1 MNRLLLDYQCPVE
14 LEAAAQLRKILRQ
27 VLASSVR
34 EKQLHHK
41 ILLCLSEIV
50 TNIARHGQPL
60 ASRIS
65 VRFEQTQ
72 QHWELRICDNG
83 GRFDPAEHETG
94 ELSQLLQDLEGG
106 RGIALVRASCDR
118 LDYVAGDE
126 GRDNLAVCSWQNNL
140 QANRTS
146 ILVVEDEGSSRQLY
160 AHYLSESYEVYQA
173 CNGEEAM
180 QVLAGTAIDLVLSDI
195 NMPGMDGLNLR
206 LAIDQNPEFELIPF
220 VFVTASED
228 DQLCDRASSLGID
241 DYLVKPV
248 NKENL
253 VNRIERV
260 LQRSRQ
266 VLEQVSNRINRK
278 ISEAYTRIDPEK
290 LPHWTIS
297 VNRRGTGAGGGDLL
311 LSQPVAEGSLV
322 ALIDT
327 MGHDETAKFFSY
339 AYGGFMSGSMLA
351 DPDRGIS
358 GHELLR
364 RLSKTA
370 YDDNL
375 LSKVTLTG
383 ITCELGPRGTVTMA
397 SAGHPQPLLV
407 APGSLRPIPVEGV
420 LPGLLPDIEY
430 VPVKVSVKPGERIAI
445 YTDGLVESA
454 TDNQA
459 RARLEQAVM
468 AAIRDTINLPID
480 RAAKFIMQTFDE
492 IAGTPPAD
500 DTTFLLLEPDFYP
513 TEVSHAR

>member
-1 MNRLLLDYQCPVE
+1 MNRLLLDYQCAVE
-14 LEAAAQLRKILRQ
+14 LETAVQLREIFRQ
-27 VLASSVR
+27 VLASSVQ
-34 EKQLHHK
+34 EKRLHHK
-41 ILLCLSEIV
+41 ILLCLSEVV
-50 TNIARHGQPL
+50 TNIARHGKPP
-60 ASRIS
+60 ASSIR
-65 VRFEQTQ
+65 VRFEQTR
-72 QHWELRICDNG
+72 QHWEMHIFDNG
-83 GRFDPAEHETG
+83 GCFDPAEHESG
-94 ELSQLLQDLEGG
+94 DLSQVLQELEGG

-126 GRDNLAVCSWQNNL
+126 GRDNLTVCSWCNNM
-140 QANRTS
+140 QANLPR
-146 ILVVEDEGSSRQLY
+146 ILVVEDEASSRHLY
-160 AHYLSESYEVYQA
+160 VHYLSEAYEVYEA
-173 CNGEEAM
+173 ANGEEAM
-180 QVLAGTAIDLVLSDI
+180 QVLAATTIDLVLSDI

-206 LAIDQNPEFELIPF
+206 LAINQNPDFELIPF

-228 DQLCDRASSLGID
+228 DQLSDRASSLGID

-248 NKENL
+248 NRENL
-253 VNRIERV
+253 LNRIERV
-260 LQRSRQ
+260 LQRNRQ

-278 ISEAYTRIDPEK
+278 ISEAYTTIDPEK

-297 VNRRGTGAGGGDLL
+297 INRRGTGIGGGDLL
-311 LSQPVAEGSLV
+311 LSQPVAEGALI

-339 AYGGFMSGSMLA
+339 AYGGFMSGAMRA
-351 DPDRGIS
+351 EPDQGIS

-370 YDDNL
+370 YDDDL
-375 LSKVTLTG
+375 LSKATLTG
-383 ITCELGPRGTVTMA
+383 ITCELGPRGTITMA

-430 VPVKVSVKPGERIAI
+430 APVEICVKPGERIAI

-454 TDNQA
+454 GDNQA
-459 RARLEQAVM
+459 RGRLEQAVM
-468 AAIRDTINLPID
+468 EAIRDTVELPID
-480 RAAKFIMQTFDE
+480 RAARYIMQIFDD
-492 IAGTPPAD
+492 IAGTPPTD
-500 DTTFLLLEPDFYP
+500 DTTFLLLEPDFYA